1 MQTRSQTIAELR
13 KENEMLKLMIFGGE
27 LGKGSS
33 FSSVG
38 FVEQLERKDVQI
50 EDMIER
56 HGALLGRER
65 VAAQKKLDEGT
76 EQHLADTKKLNKF
89 YMKTKEENE
98 KLKEKCEYWKECYE
112 MQEKETDIEHQRY
125 LKYLEKHSEVENE
138 LDDCC
143 RLQSS
148 KDVVFLNPAAE
159 EYVKMIKVQH
169 AEEIKTWSDTLDDH
183 HVHYDIL
190 KTKYDNIEERYEVM
204 EQTWISEDDA
214 DNIHDGYLE
223 SIDGLKMEL
232 DDMKCIAL
240 VNWSQGKLTWDY
252 DNRKPVAKVG
262 KYHNIEKAVPEE
274 WDALLDT
281 LN

>member
-13 KENEMLKLMIFGGE
+13 AQNETMKLMIFGGE
-27 LGKGSS
+27 LALGSS

-38 FVEQLERKDVQI
+38 FVEQLERKDAQI
-50 EDMIER
+50 D
-56 HGALLGRER
+56 ALK
-65 VAAQKKLDEGT
+65 V
-76 EQHLADTKKLNKF
+76 
-89 YMKTKEENE
+89 
-98 KLKEKCEYWKECYE
+98 KCEHWEECYK
-112 MQEKETDIEHQRY
+112 MQQKETDIEHQRY
-125 LKYLEKHSEVENE
+125 LKYLEKHSEVQDE
-138 LDDCC
+138 LDDL
-143 RLQSS
+143 RSRQES
-148 KDVVFLNPAAE
+148 KDIVFLNPAAD
-159 EYVKMIKVQH
+159 EYIKMIKVQH

-190 KTKYDNIEERYEVM
+190 KKKYDDIEERYEVM

-214 DNIHDGYLE
+214 DNIHDEYLE

-240 VNWSQGKLTWDY
+240 VNWSAGALTWDY

-262 KYHNIEKAVPEE
+262 KYHNIEKTVPED
-274 WDALLDT
+274 WVALLDT

>member
-27 LGKGSS
+27 LGKGSI

-38 FVEQLERKDVQI
+38 FVEQLERKDAEMEVMQK
-50 EDMIER
+50 ELD
-56 HGALLGRER
+56 ALK
-65 VAAQKKLDEGT
+65 V
-76 EQHLADTKKLNKF
+76 
-89 YMKTKEENE
+89 
-98 KLKEKCEYWKECYE
+98 KCEHWEECYK
-112 MQEKETDIEHQRY
+112 MQQKETDIEHQRY
-125 LKYLEKHSEVENE
+125 LEYLEKHSEVQDE
-138 LDDCC
+138 LDDL
-143 RLQSS
+143 RSRQES
-148 KDVVFLNPAAE
+148 KDIVFLNPAAD
-159 EYVKMIKVQH
+159 EYIKMIKVQH

-190 KTKYDNIEERYEVM
+190 KKKYDDIEERYEVM

-214 DNIHDGYLE
+214 DNIHDDYLE
-223 SIDGLKMEL
+223 SIDELKEKLASLEEDYEFGSGLLDVSHKDFNDMKNKLEEQNQELKMEL

-240 VNWSQGKLTWDY
+240 VNWSAGFLTWDY

-262 KYHNIEKAVPEE
+262 KYHNIEKDVPED
-274 WDALLDT
+274 WVALLDT

>member
-13 KENEMLKLMIFGGE
+13 AQNETMKLMIFGGE
-27 LGKGSS
+27 LALGSS

-38 FVEQLERKDVQI
+38 FVEQLERKDAQI
-50 EDMIER
+50 D
-56 HGALLGRER
+56 ALK
-65 VAAQKKLDEGT
+65 V
-76 EQHLADTKKLNKF
+76 
-89 YMKTKEENE
+89 
-98 KLKEKCEYWKECYE
+98 KCEYWKECYE
-112 MQEKETDIEHQRY
+112 MQQKETDIEHQRY
-125 LKYLEKHSEVENE
+125 LKYLEKHSEVQDE
-138 LDDCC
+138 LDDL
-143 RLQSS
+143 RSRQES
-148 KDVVFLNPAAE
+148 KDIVFLNPAAD
-159 EYVKMIKVQH
+159 EYIKMIKVQH

-190 KTKYDNIEERYEVM
+190 KNKCEDLKKQLVLKEEQMDDKYATISFCEDKFAQLKKKYDDIEERYEVM

-214 DNIHDGYLE
+214 DNIHDEYLE

-262 KYHNIEKAVPEE
+262 KYHNIEKAVPED
-274 WDALLDT
+274 WVALLDT

>member
-13 KENEMLKLMIFGGE
+13 AQNETMKLMIFGGE
-27 LGKGSS
+27 LALGSS

-38 FVEQLERKDVQI
+38 FVEQLERKDAQI
-50 EDMIER
+50 VDIEER
-56 HGALLGRER
+56 CGALLSRER
-65 VAAQKKLDEGT
+65 VAAQKELDG
-76 EQHLADTKKLNKF
+76 
-89 YMKTKEENE
+89 
-98 KLKEKCEYWKECYE
+98 LKEKCEYWKECYE

-125 LKYLEKHSEVENE
+125 LKYLEKHSEVQDE
-138 LDDCC
+138 LDDL
-143 RLQSS
+143 RSRQES
-148 KDVVFLNPAAE
+148 KDIVFLNPAAD
-159 EYVKMIKVQH
+159 EYIKMIKVQH
-169 AEEIKTWSDTLDDH
+169 EEEKQTWSDTLDDH

-262 KYHNIEKAVPEE
+262 KYHNIEKNVPEDWE
-274 WDALLDT
+274 ALLDT
-281 LN
+281 LK

>member
-1 MQTRSQTIAELR
+1 
-13 KENEMLKLMIFGGE
+13 MLKLMIFGGE

-125 LKYLEKHSEVENE
+125 
-138 LDDCC
+138 
-143 RLQSS
+143 
-148 KDVVFLNPAAE
+148 
-159 EYVKMIKVQH
+159 
-169 AEEIKTWSDTLDDH
+169 
-183 HVHYDIL
+183 
-190 KTKYDNIEERYEVM
+190 
-204 EQTWISEDDA
+204 
-214 DNIHDGYLE
+214 
-223 SIDGLKMEL
+223 
-232 DDMKCIAL
+232 MKCIAL
-240 VNWSQGKLTWDY
+240 VNWSGGFLTWDY